1 MSYKFLG
8 LINPPR
14 KNSESFDEGVS
25 DGFHVCDFNSNDPS
39 LDGKLTNPQPC
50 M

>member
-14 KNSESFDEGVS
+14 KNYESFEEGVS
-25 DGFHVCDFNSNDPS
+25 EGFQVWDFN
-39 LDGKLTNPQPC
+39 
-50 M
+50 